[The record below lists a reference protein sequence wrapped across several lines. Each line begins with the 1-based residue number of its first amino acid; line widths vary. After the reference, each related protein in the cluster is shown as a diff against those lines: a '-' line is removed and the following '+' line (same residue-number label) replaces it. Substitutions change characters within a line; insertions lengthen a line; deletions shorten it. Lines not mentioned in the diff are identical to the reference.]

1 MLKALFRKQFLELNS
16 FYFQDKK
23 TGQLRS
29 KKKMISTIVL
39 YALLFVFLA
48 SAFFAMSVSFS
59 ALLYTETPWLYYAL
73 TGMVAILLGVFGS
86 VFNTYAGMYHAKD
99 NELLLSMP
107 IPPAQILLVRIFGI
121 ALMSVMY
128 EAIVF
133 VPAVIVRFI
142 SAPVS
147 ITCGIFSVLLFFVIA
162 VVIIVLTCFLGWIV
176 ALLAAKFKNKSFL
189 TVIFALVFFAAY
201 YYFFSQSYSIIESL
215 MMNSVAVGEAVK
227 SWLYPFYLMGMAG
240 EGHVLSMLLFTL
252 LAAALFALTWF
263 VLSKTFVKITTR
275 KEATAK
281 KVYKEKAVKAS
292 GADKA
297 LFRKEL
303 KRFTSSA
310 NYMLNCALGSV
321 LMLVGAVL
329 IFFNRESIGMFVPYF
344 EEYNGLN
351 AVIVVAVSILCA
363 AMNEITAPSVS
374 LEGKNIWVVQSMPV
388 SAQKVLDAKQKLHW
402 VITMPPAVLFTAV
415 LAYVLG
421 LDFATGV
428 IAVLFV
434 VLYIMLSAAAGLA
447 LNLKKPNLTWTNESI
462 PVKQSMATVVMLFG
476 GWAFAIIVGFGGYF
490 VAKALGGKACLAL
503 FAAVI
508 LVATRLLNR
517 WLSTKGAKLFEE
529 L

>member
-48 SAFFAMSVSFS
+48 AAFFAMSVSFS

-107 IPPAQILLVRIFGI
+107 IPPAQILLVRVFGI

-201 YYFFSQSYSIIESL
+201 YYFF
-215 MMNSVAVGEAVK
+215 
-227 SWLYPFYLMGMAG
+227 FYY
-240 EGHVLSMLLFTL
+240 LS
-252 LAAALFALTWF
+252 
-263 VLSKTFVKITTR
+263 SFVKMSVTR
-275 KEATAK
+275 NK
-281 KVYKEKAVKAS
+281 
-292 GADKA
+292 
-297 LFRKEL
+297 L
-303 KRFTSSA
+303 
-310 NYMLNCALGSV
+310 
-321 LMLVGAVL
+321 
-329 IFFNRESIGMFVPYF
+329 RE
-344 EEYNGLN
+344 
-351 AVIVVAVSILCA
+351 
-363 AMNEITAPSVS
+363 
-374 LEGKNIWVVQSMPV
+374 
-388 SAQKVLDAKQKLHW
+388 
-402 VITMPPAVLFTAV
+402 
-415 LAYVLG
+415 
-421 LDFATGV
+421 
-428 IAVLFV
+428 
-434 VLYIMLSAAAGLA
+434 
-447 LNLKKPNLTWTNESI
+447 
-462 PVKQSMATVVMLFG
+462 
-476 GWAFAIIVGFGGYF
+476 
-490 VAKALGGKACLAL
+490 
-503 FAAVI
+503 
-508 LVATRLLNR
+508 
-517 WLSTKGAKLFEE
+517 
-529 L
+529 